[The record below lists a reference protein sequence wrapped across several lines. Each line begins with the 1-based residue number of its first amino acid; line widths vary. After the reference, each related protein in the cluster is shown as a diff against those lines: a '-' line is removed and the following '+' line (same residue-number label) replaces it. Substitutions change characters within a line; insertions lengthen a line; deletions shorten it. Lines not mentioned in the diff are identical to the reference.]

1 MSNESVD
8 LPFNTIEEAIS
19 DLRNGKL
26 IIVVDDENRENEG
39 DFVGAGQFA
48 TPEMINFLMK
58 EGRGLIC
65 VPMDP
70 KLTDKLNLYL
80 MTDEN
85 TDTFSTWF
93 TISVDAKEGT
103 TTGISAYDRSTT
115 IRKLASIDARPED
128 FNKPGHVFPLKA
140 RKGGVITRQGHTEAA
155 VDLLK
160 IAGLYPVGVICE
172 ITNEDGTMARRPQL
186 FEIAKKFNLKII
198 SISQIVKYRW
208 MNERLV
214 ERIDDAFLP
223 TKYGNFRII
232 GYQETISGKEH
243 IAIVKGDVRDKENVI
258 VRIHSECFTGDIL
271 GSLRC
276 DCGNQLAFALQTIEE
291 EGEGVLIYLRQEG
304 RGIGLL
310 NKIKAYKLQ
319 DQGYDTVE
327 ANRKLGLPDDAREYG
342 IAYQIL
348 KDLGVKSIRL
358 MTNNPSKIRKIE
370 EYGIIVNERI
380 PIVVGINKY
389 NEKYIR
395 VKVEKMGHLIDLF

>member
-1 MSNESVD
+1 MSNGYVD
-8 LPFNTIEEAIS
+8 LTFNTIEEAIS

-26 IIVVDDENRENEG
+26 IIVVDDEKRENEG

-70 KLTDKLNLYL
+70 KLADKLNLYL

-140 RKGGVITRQGHTEAA
+140 RKGGVITRQGHTEAT

-223 TKYGNFRII
+223 TKYGNFKII
-232 GYQETISGKEH
+232 GYQELISGKEH
-243 IAIVKGDVRDKENVI
+243 VAIVKGDVRNKENVI

-276 DCGNQLAFALQTIEE
+276 DCGNQLAFALQTMEE

-310 NKIKAYKLQ
+310 NKIKTYKLQ

-327 ANRKLGLPDDAREYG
+327 ANRKLGFPDDAREYG
-342 IAYQIL
+342 VAYQIL

>member
-1 MSNESVD
+1 M
-8 LPFNTIEEAIS
+8 FNTIEEAIS

-26 IIVVDDENRENEG
+26 IIVVDDEKRENEG

-140 RKGGVITRQGHTEAA
+140 RKGGVITRQGHTEAT

-223 TKYGNFRII
+223 TKYGNFKII
-232 GYQETISGKEH
+232 GYQELISGKEH
-243 IAIVKGDVRDKENVI
+243 VAIVKGDVRNKENVI

-276 DCGNQLAFALQTIEE
+276 DCGNQLAFALQTMEE

-310 NKIKAYKLQ
+310 NKIKTYKLQ

-327 ANRKLGLPDDAREYG
+327 ANRKLGFPDDAREYG
-342 IAYQIL
+342 VAYQIL